1 MKKLGFI
8 ILLMFM
14 SFGIKAQ
21 KIESFFIN
29 LYTDSLKKGTHN
41 YINVDGKLSNG
52 SWLPLTD
59 KELKFSSDKGTF
71 EGNSLVLPTNPN
83 YNKITITVTLRS
95 DSKQVLSKTIWIKQ
109 KPDPEILDSVE
120 NLPLPKRKA
129 KKQF

>member
-1 MKKLGFI
+1 MI
-8 ILLMFM
+8 

-52 SWLPLTD
+52 SWIPLTD
-59 KELKFSSDKGTF
+59 KQLKYSTDNGFF
-71 EGNSLVLPTNPN
+71 EGNSLVLPSNPN
-83 YNKITITVTLRS
+83 YNKVTITVTLLS
-95 DSKQVLSKTIWIKQ
+95 DSKRVLSKTIWIKQ

-120 NLPLPKRKA
+120 NLPPPKRKA